1 MTNTLKSK
9 LDTTGL
15 LEPQIAHA
23 MKLLDSL
30 YLNGIACD
38 LSETGTG
45 KTYAAC
51 WVAKQFNAPLVVICP
66 KSVIPTWE
74 KILTKFGVKATI
86 MTNFEKV
93 MRGGTPWVKYRE
105 PQPQLDPK
113 TGQPIV
119 DPKTGKVKL
128 TEDRWRYQL
137 VEAKLPA
144 GCLVILDEAHK
155 CKGTTS
161 LNAGLM
167 IALKRQGYKVL
178 TLSATQATNP
188 MEMRAFGYA
197 TNLHD
202 LYSWKKWCLEHGAE
216 EVGRWGAMTFDSDS
230 EQAMAK
236 MTDCHESLFDIQQ
249 MSSRLTREQMGA
261 LFPENQV
268 VAEAFDL
275 GSNDPKI
282 QAVYEQMEY
291 EIARLEEGTE
301 NYSSH
306 VFAEIMKA
314 RRKAEMLKVPL
325 FHDMFE
331 DLYDERKS
339 VVVFLNFTES
349 IIALGDRLTKQ
360 KRFKN
365 KIGYVYGEIS
375 FKQRWADIDAF
386 NADKKRGLI
395 CNLKAG
401 GASLSF
407 HDLIGKYPRA
417 SLINPSFSAIDML
430 QALGRIH
437 RQGGLTKCYQRL
449 VFAANT
455 IEEQACNRV
464 QGRCNNLS
472 CLVDGDLT
480 AGFRIFH

>member
-1 MTNTLKSK
+1 MIDSNT

-15 LEPQIAHA
+15 LEPQKAHA
-23 MKLLDSL
+23 IKLLDSL

-38 LSETGTG
+38 LSETGCG
-45 KTYAAC
+45 KTYAAA
-51 WVAKQFNAPLVVICP
+51 WIAKQANLPLVVICP
-66 KSVIPTWE
+66 KSVKPTWE
-74 KILTKFGVKATI
+74 KVLASFGVKATI
-86 MTNFEKV
+86 LTNFEKL
-93 MRGGTPWVKYRE
+93 MRGGTPWVKFRKPE
-105 PQPQLDPK
+105 
-113 TGQPIV
+113 I
-119 DPKTGKVKL
+119 DPKTGKVKINPK
-128 TEDRWRYQL
+128 TGKPMDHWRYQL
-137 VEAKLPA
+137 VECHLPA

-188 MEMRAFGYA
+188 LEMRAFGYA

-202 LYSWKKWCLEHGAE
+202 LYHWKEWCLNHGAE
-216 EVGRWGAMTFDSDS
+216 EVGRWGALSFDTED
-230 EQAMAK
+230 EQAMAQ
-236 MTDCHESLFDIQQ
+236 MLDCHDSLFDIQH

-282 QAVYEQMEY
+282 QAVYNEMEE
-291 EIARLEEGTE
+291 EIAKMEEQTE
-301 NYSSH
+301 NYSAH

-325 FHDMFE
+325 FQEMFE
-331 DLYDERKS
+331 DLWDEHKS

-349 IIALGDRLTKQ
+349 IVALYDRLNCQDKY
-360 KRFKN
+360 KG
-365 KIGYVYGEIS
+365 KIGLITGEQS
-375 FKQRWADIDAF
+375 FKARWKDVDDFQADI
-386 NADKKRGLI
+386 KRGLI

-407 HDLIGKYPRA
+407 HDLIGKHARA

-455 IEEQACNRV
+455 IEERACRKV
-464 QGRCNNLS
+464 QGRLNNLS

-480 AGFRIFH
+480 AGFKIFS